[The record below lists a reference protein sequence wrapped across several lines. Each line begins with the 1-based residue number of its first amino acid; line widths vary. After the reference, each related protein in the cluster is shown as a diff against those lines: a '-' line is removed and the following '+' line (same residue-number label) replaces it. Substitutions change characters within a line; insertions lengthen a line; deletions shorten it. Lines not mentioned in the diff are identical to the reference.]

1 MNETIETFKA
11 VCRVWK
17 SGNKTPI
24 LIFPEDVDP
33 RRYTVGM
40 WEEVGQHGDGDP
52 QAVVQMTRLATD
64 EEAERVRKVY
74 ENYYGCKLIMQ
85 KRMKINWRPHTEN

>member
-1 MNETIETFKA
+1 MSEKLETIKA

-17 SGNKTPI
+17 SGHKNPI

-40 WEEVGQHGDGDP
+40 WEEIGQHGDGDP
-52 QAVVQMTRLATD
+52 QIVVSKTRLATD
-64 EEAERVRKVY
+64 EESEATRKVY
-74 ENYYGCKLIMQ
+74 ERYYQCKLKMQ
-85 KRMKINWRPHTEN
+85 KRMKINWRPSA